1 MNHYRS
7 LCTMCG
13 LFLLSLVSANA
24 SDGPARIEKAML
36 GETRNVHQC
45 GKLYLAGQPK
55 RGDLARIKA
64 QGIKR
69 IVTLRQDTELDWDQA
84 AAARDLGLEFIKVPF
99 RAPNTLT
106 DEVFDKVRTLL
117 RDTANTPTLL
127 HCGSANRVGAVWL
140 TFRVLDQKVPL
151 ATALLE
157 ARKIGLTTVAY
168 ERRAT
173 AYVTAKSKAP
183 STPREQ
189 SVRPGINKGFLDP
202 NLDVQAWLARFEVE
216 SREVYK
222 NRQAVLAALHLKP
235 ETRVADVGAG
245 TGFFAAAM
253 ADQLPAGWVYA
264 VDIAPRFVSYL
275 SQVAARAKHQN
286 MTPILGGENAVRLAP
301 GSIDLAFVCDT
312 YHHFEFPAAT
322 LASIHRALR
331 PRGALVVIDFERIPG
346 KSRPF
351 VLNHVRA
358 GKPIFRSEIEAAGF
372 VLAEEVQVT
381 GLKENYFLRFI
392 RR

>member
-1 MNHYRS
+1 MNHYLRMWTI
-7 LCTMCG
+7 CA
-13 LFLLSLVSANA
+13 LFLLAVDSASA
-24 SDGPARIEKAML
+24 TDGPARLKKTML

-45 GKLYLAGQPK
+45 GKLSLAGQPQ

-64 QGIKR
+64 RGIQR
-69 IVTLRQDTELDWDQA
+69 IVTLRQATELDWDQA
-84 AAARDLGLEFIKVPF
+84 AAVKEVGLELIKVPF
-99 RAPNTLT
+99 RAPHTLT
-106 DEVFDKVRTLL
+106 DDVFDKIRKLL
-117 RDTANTPTLL
+117 RETATTPTLL
-127 HCGSANRVGAVWL
+127 HCGSADRVGAVWL
-140 TFRVLDQKVPL
+140 AFRVLDQKVPL
-151 ATALLE
+151 PTALVE
-157 ARKIGLTTVAY
+157 ARQIGLATMAY

-173 AYVTAKSKAP
+173 AYVVSRTDAP

-222 NRQAVLAALHLKP
+222 HRQAVLAALNLEP
-235 ETRVADVGAG
+235 TTRVADVGAG
-245 TGFFAAAM
+245 IGFFAATMSA
-253 ADQLPAGWVYA
+253 QLPAGWVYA
-264 VDIAPRFVSYL
+264 VDIAPRFVAHL
-275 SQVAARAKHQN
+275 STLASRAKHHN
-286 MTPILGGENAVRLAP
+286 LTPILGGENTIRLPPA
-301 GSIDLAFVCDT
+301 SIDLAFVCDT

-331 PRGALVVIDFERIPG
+331 PQGTLVVIDFERIPG

-351 VLNHVRA
+351 VINHVRA
-358 GKPIFRSEIEAAGF
+358 GKSTFRAEIEAAGF
-372 VLAEEVQVT
+372 VLAEEVQVA